1 MLSTVIS
8 VTMKRGALIAAAN
21 WEVVVVQFI
30 AETAF
35 QGLLM
40 VPVVGAMFLVALIV
54 GTDASALLGATL
66 RELLAVVVSALDAHP
81 DALAAYVGGL
91 LVAVVGG
98 SMLMFVIK
106 SGTVAILVDAERR
119 AAPIEQPPLL
129 LDRVRAAGRFSV
141 EGFLAGVDRYARS
154 FVRLG
159 IALLVVYAFA
169 GGVYLIAV
177 IGLYR
182 WTNAAGV
189 PLAGSAAAAGASVM
203 LMCGITLVNLFYL
216 LTQIVVVAHE
226 CSVRAAAREA
236 VRLVRAQPHLVG
248 GLFAVM
254 LVLVVLATAASI
266 LATAA
271 VGFIGFVPIVGLM
284 VLPLQLL
291 AWLARGLLFQ
301 FLGLTTLGAY
311 ARVLRGW
318 QGGER
323 LMTRGGVPIA
333 APVMRPMA

>member
-1 MLSTVIS
+1 MLTTAIS

-21 WEVVVVQFI
+21 WQVVVVQFV
-30 AETAF
+30 AEMAF

-54 GTDASALLGATL
+54 GSDASALLGVTL

-81 DALAAYVGGL
+81 GALAAYVIGL
-91 LVAVVGG
+91 LVVVVGG
-98 SMLMFVIK
+98 SLLMFVIK
-106 SGTVAILVDAERR
+106 SGTVAILVDAERH
-119 AAPIEQPPLL
+119 AVPIEQPPLR
-129 LDRVRAAGRFSV
+129 LDRVRSASLFSV
-141 EGFLAGVDRYARS
+141 ERFLAGVDRYARR

-159 IALLVVYAFA
+159 IALLVVYAVA
-169 GGVYLIAV
+169 GGAYLAGV

-182 WTNAAGV
+182 WTSAAGV
-189 PLAGSAAAAGASVM
+189 PLAGSAAAAVASVVLM
-203 LMCGITLVNLFYL
+203 LGITLVNLFYL
-216 LTQIVVVAHE
+216 LTQIVVVARE
-226 CSVRAAAREA
+226 CSVRTAMREA
-236 VRLVRAQPHLVG
+236 IRLVGAQRRLVG
-248 GLFAVM
+248 GLFVVM

-291 AWLARGLLFQ
+291 AWLTRGLLFQ
-301 FLGLTTLGAY
+301 FLGLAALGAY

-318 QGGER
+318 QGGE
-323 LMTRGGVPIA
+323 LLLTRGGVPVA
-333 APVMRPMA
+333 TAVMGPMA